1 MKRSLLK
8 EVPRDLP
15 DELIEVLS
23 CSESIRIERIIS
35 LGHRSP
41 DGAWYDQE
49 ANEFVLLVRGRAGLS
64 IEGEDDTVVLE
75 EGDYVIL
82 RAHVRHR
89 VEWTDSERETI
100 WLAVHY

>member
-1 MKRSLLK
+1 VKRSLLK

-15 DELIEVLS
+15 DELIEVLA

-35 LGHRSP
+35 RGHRSP

-75 EGDYVIL
+75 EGDYVTL